1 MVIFRQHFPFS
12 MVLLLVTSLVN
23 AFESVKSI
31 TVHITDNSNAGA
43 PYVKATLWFDTTI
56 YQFNIDNPQRNTEYS
71 LSSTEFTT
79 IGQSDC
85 MDASDTKIMIER
97 DGSNAVMID
106 WITFE
111 TYSGIWYGIDG
122 WCAYLQSDIDYYL
135 DLDPSSDYYDWIEED
150 PECPLGY
157 SHAHF
162 CVDNDSCAP
171 AKQIFY
177 FDVSTPN
184 EYITDALWEDGTD
197 VAPQIITC
205 NPSNRATDSPS
216 YDPSNR
222 PSVSPTNDP
231 SNGPTASPIATD
243 DPSNGPT
250 ATPTEPTHSPT
261 DSPFAQPTSSPTQK
275 QIHAVNAKTPSP
287 TQSTAE
293 ATTTNHGSTSTDSVD
308 MDNSVHD
315 TENITHSVMWPWI
328 GVICA
333 LLIVASIVCFGI
345 WKSYRKLKDLQHV
358 QDVGNMAKRDDAKNM
373 SVVDTSDEK
382 MPPNTSTVH
391 IEEEQMDDEEDSSEG
406 LYVNCATQGQ
416 DQTTTIE
423 TEQASRQPRTQMT
436 RTNDLINI
444 ENVLQGSV
452 VMTKRSSERKTRVRV
467 YMSTNMSLQ
476 GRI

>member
-43 PYVKATLWFDTTI
+43 PYVKATLWFDTAI
-56 YQFNIDNPQRNTEYS
+56 YQFTIDNPQPNTQYS
-71 LSSTEFTT
+71 LSSNEFTT

-184 EYITDALWEDGTD
+184 EYITDAVWEDGT
-197 VAPQIITC
+197 VVVPRIVSC
-205 NPSNRATDSPS
+205 NPSNGPTPSPTDPSNRPTASPS
-216 YDPSNR
+216 YDPSNE
-222 PSVSPTNDP
+222 PS
-231 SNGPTASPIATD
+231 ASP
-243 DPSNGPT
+243 NEL
-250 ATPTEPTHSPT
+250 TPSPT
-261 DSPFAQPTSSPTQK
+261 DNPFAQPTSSPV
-275 QIHAVNAKTPSP
+275 HAVNAKTPSISP
-287 TQSTAE
+287 TQPVID
-293 ATTTNHGSTSTDSVD
+293 TTILNTNHGSTYSVD
-308 MDNSVHD
+308 MGGAGND
-315 TENITHSVMWPWI
+315 TESDVLDLFIVIWISI
-328 GVICA
+328 GVGF
-333 LLIVASIVCFGI
+333 LLFVAIILCFVL
-345 WKSYRKLKDLQHV
+345 WKCRQRKLKDIQQNV
-358 QDVGNMAKRDDAKNM
+358 IENIVKKNVATNVNGTEFIVPGNVDQDNENGAEVLEVVNETIGVEEDHREGAKPNNVTNGN
-373 SVVDTSDEK
+373 
-382 MPPNTSTVH
+382 
-391 IEEEQMDDEEDSSEG
+391 IQDDEFVIDGDDDDG
-406 LYVNCATQGQ
+406 LNATKGFRNT
-416 DQTTTIE
+416 DVE
-423 TEQASRQPRTQMT
+423 TDGNIYSR
-436 RTNDLINI
+436 
-444 ENVLQGSV
+444 
-452 VMTKRSSERKTRVRV
+452 
-467 YMSTNMSLQ
+467 
-476 GRI
+476 

>member
-1 MVIFRQHFPFS
+1 MVTFLQPHFRSFQKI
-12 MVLLLVTSLVN
+12 LLLLTTFTCNVN
-23 AFESVKSI
+23 AFESVKTI
-31 TVHITDNSNAGA
+31 TVRLTDTPTAGA
-43 PYVKATLWFDTTI
+43 PHVKATLWFDTAI
-56 YQFNIDNPQRNTEYS
+56 YEFTLDNLQPNTQYA

-97 DGSNAVMID
+97 DGGAVFID
-106 WITFE
+106 WVSFE
-111 TYSGIWYGIDG
+111 TYSGTWYGIDG
-122 WCAYLQSDIDYYL
+122 YCAFDQADIDYYL
-135 DLDPSSDYYDWIEED
+135 ANYYDWIQED
-150 PECPLGY
+150 SECPLGY
-157 SHAHF
+157 SKLHF
-162 CVDNDSCAP
+162 CVDNDMIDCAP
-171 AKQIFY
+171 AKQILY

-184 EYITDALWEDGTD
+184 EYIMDSAWEDGTA
-197 VAPQIITC
+197 VVPQIVTC
-205 NPSNRATDSPS
+205 N
-216 YDPSNR
+216 
-222 PSVSPTNDP
+222 P
-231 SNGPTASPIATD
+231 SNGPTASPTEPTLSPTD
-243 DPSNGPT
+243 PSDGPTAAPSYDPSNGPT
-250 ATPTEPTHSPT
+250 TSPTESTRSPT
-261 DSPFAQPTSSPTQK
+261 DNPFAQPTSSPTQK

-345 WKSYRKLKDLQHV
+345 WKSYRKLKDVQ
-358 QDVGNMAKRDDAKNM
+358 QDVAIMTKANDATNM
-373 SVVDTSDEK
+373 SVIDITDKKIPHNANV
-382 MPPNTSTVH
+382 VH

-452 VMTKRSSERKTRVRV
+452 VMTKRSSEVVNPQGNINEEQHEAEVGGGEEEMRV
-467 YMSTNMSLQ
+467 
-476 GRI
+476 